1 MASSAGAAA
10 AAGGSGSGGNFSS
23 ALPFAA
29 SGGGAGGAVPVG
41 MSVAEQ
47 GMLMTSMLKRMDRYY
62 PLLCDQAAVIKPEY
76 QVIAS
81 SSV

>member
-1 MASSAGAAA
+1 
-10 AAGGSGSGGNFSS
+10 
-23 ALPFAA
+23 
-29 SGGGAGGAVPVG
+29 

-62 PLLCDQAAVIKPEY
+62 PLLCDQAAVIKLEY

-81 SSV
+81 SSVAAMALPIFGCM

>member
-1 MASSAGAAA
+1 
-10 AAGGSGSGGNFSS
+10 
-23 ALPFAA
+23 
-29 SGGGAGGAVPVG
+29 

-81 SSV
+81 NCAVVPWFCPYLAACGLQPCYV